1 MNRQPP
7 RPANPAD
14 SEPPAVARR
23 RLRLALRRLRE
34 AKGVTQGQI
43 AEALEWS
50 LSKVNRIES
59 GDVTIS
65 NTDLR
70 ALLGLLGVT
79 ESATIEQ
86 FTDDAR
92 ASRRRGWWDE
102 QQYREH
108 LTPATLQVLQFETE
122 ATAIRVFQPTLFP
135 GLLQTPEYAKAVLER
150 WQERLSDAATSTRL
164 AVRLR
169 RPAQVLDRPDPP
181 TYLLIIEES
190 VVMRDVGGPE
200 VMAGELRHALA
211 SSRADRAIIRVLP
224 LARSAMSMLG
234 AFTIFDL
241 GDEENA
247 VLYRESAWGDEI
259 VHSSDEIGLHRQTF
273 DQMWHECLSQTAS
286 QRLIEEAIASVI
298 NQDRR
303 RYSP

>member
-1 MNRQPP
+1 MV
-7 RPANPAD
+7 

-23 RLRLALRRLRE
+23 RLRLAIRRVRE
-34 AKGVTQGQI
+34 SKGVTQSQI

-65 NTDLR
+65 STDLR
-70 ALLGLLGVT
+70 ALLGFLGVT
-79 ESATIEQ
+79 ENETVERFA
-86 FTDDAR
+86 DDAR

-102 QQYREH
+102 PQYREH
-108 LTPATLQVLQFETE
+108 LTAATLQALQFETD

-135 GLLQTPEYAKAVLER
+135 GLLQTPDYARAVMDR
-150 WQERLSDAATSTRL
+150 WRETLAESARETRL
-164 AVRLR
+164 AVRVR
-169 RPAQVLDRPDPP
+169 RSTQVFGRPDPP
-181 TYLLIIEES
+181 WYYLIIEES
-190 VVMRDVGGPE
+190 VIMREIGGPA
-200 VMAGELRHALA
+200 VMADQLRNVIAVIE
-211 SSRADRAIIRVLP
+211 SSSTIVRVLP

-234 AFTIFDL
+234 AFTVFDL

-273 DQMWHECLSQTAS
+273 ERIWHDCLTPEESL
-286 QRLIEEAIASVI
+286 RLMREALRLTVAAQSL
-298 NQDRR
+298 DE
-303 RYSP
+303 SPPSP